1 MKIIKLF
8 LAVGVIALIFA
19 NCDYN
24 FIVPFE
30 VTPPDP
36 DKPDTTAISFK
47 AEIIPIWNDGDFCT
61 SCHTTGK
68 TAPDLSADNA
78 YQAINN
84 SRYINKST
92 PEESLIY
99 TYTHPDTNTHM
110 RKKYNSLQAAKILKW
125 IQQGAKNN

>member
-1 MKIIKLF
+1 MKIIKL
-8 LAVGVIALIFA
+8 LMAVVAIAFIFA
-19 NCDYN
+19 NCNYN
-24 FIVPFE
+24 FIVPID

-36 DKPDTTAISFK
+36 DKPDTVDISFSQ
-47 AEIIPIWNDGDFCT
+47 EILPIWNDGNFCT

-68 TAPDLSADNA
+68 TAPDLSTDNA
-78 YQAINN
+78 YRAINN
-84 SRYINKST
+84 SRYINTGT

-110 RKKYNSLQAAKILKW
+110 RKKYNSAQAAKILKW